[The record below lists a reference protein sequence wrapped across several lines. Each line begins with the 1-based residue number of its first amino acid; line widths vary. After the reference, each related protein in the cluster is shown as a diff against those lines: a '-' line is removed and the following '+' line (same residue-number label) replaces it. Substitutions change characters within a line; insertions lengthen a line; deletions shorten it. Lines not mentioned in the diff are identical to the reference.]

1 MINNNL
7 SWINL
12 NVGSGGGGTGGVSDY
27 NDLANRPI
35 KSLQGTSQ
43 NPISLWNLSTGLY
56 LLNGYINYDANNSR
70 EGVNLFVSLT
80 AQMQNGQYVM
90 SAFVPSWEAHYEYK
104 KASANTT
111 DYTEHQMLKMLTQ
124 DEVLTMTNETPYT
137 PTGDYNPSTKK
148 YVDDTM
154 EAVMQEFAKMGVNE
168 EDIQSLIAEN
178 RRRDIAIQALLSETA
193 DKNVTV
199 EDETHIISLDY
210 SVDNGFA
217 TVNSLEGSTLV
228 NVSSQ
233 KESVSISSK
242 FEEELTYLYTSTLY
256 TVQFEADNNTTVDIT
271 LGGAVLTGQAVVCG
285 VNNIQITTPSTL
297 VDNKLIING
306 YESCRISNVVVTN
319 STKEFEYFE
328 GMKSS
333 FEDVQ
338 NEDGTYN
345 VEIVV
350 YNAPVRFGNNK

>member
-12 NVGSGGGGTGGVSDY
+12 NASSGGGTGGVTDY

-35 KSLQGTSQ
+35 KSLTGTSQ
-43 NPISLWNLSTGLY
+43 NPLKLWTLSTGLY
-56 LLNGYINYDANNSR
+56 LLNGYVNYDVNNSR
-70 EGVNLFVSLT
+70 ECIRLFVSIT
-80 AQMQNGQYVM
+80 AQMQGNEYVM
-90 SAFVPSWEAHYEYK
+90 SAFIPSWEAHYEYK
-104 KASANTT
+104 KASGASTE
-111 DYTEHQMLKMLTQ
+111 YSEHQMLKMLTQ
-124 DEVLTMTNETPYT
+124 DEVLTMTNEAEYT
-137 PTGDYNPSTKK
+137 PSGDYNPSTKK

-168 EDIQSLIAEN
+168 KDIQSLIAEN
-178 RRRDIAIQALLSETA
+178 RRRDIAIQALLNETA
-193 DKNVTV
+193 DKKVTI
-199 EDETHIISLDY
+199 EEETHIISLDY
-210 SVDNGFA
+210 SIDDGFA
-217 TVNSLEGSTLV
+217 TVDSLEGSTLV

-233 KESVSISSK
+233 KESVSISST

-271 LGGAVLTGQAVVCG
+271 LGGATLTGQAVVCG
-285 VNNIQITTPSTL
+285 VNNIRINTPSTL

-306 YESCRISNVVVTN
+306 YGNCRISNVVVTN
-319 STKEFEYFE
+319 SSKEFEYFE

-333 FEDVQ
+333 FEDMQ

-350 YNAPVRFGNNK
+350 YNAPVRFGNNE

>member
-12 NVGSGGGGTGGVSDY
+12 NASSDGGTGGVTDY

-35 KSLQGTSQ
+35 KSLTGTSQ
-43 NPISLWNLSTGLY
+43 NPLKLWTLSTGLY
-56 LLNGYINYDANNSR
+56 LLNGYVNYDVNNSKECIR
-70 EGVNLFVSLT
+70 LFVSIT
-80 AQMQNGQYVM
+80 AQMQNNEYVM
-90 SAFVPSWEAHYEYK
+90 SAFIPSWEAHYEYK
-104 KASANTT
+104 KASGAS
-111 DYTEHQMLKMLTQ
+111 TEYAEYQMLKMLTQ
-124 DEVLTMTNETPYT
+124 DEVLTMTNEAEYT
-137 PTGDYNPSTKK
+137 PSGDYNPSTKK

-154 EAVMQEFAKMGVNE
+154 EAIMQEFAKMGVNE
-168 EDIQSLIAEN
+168 KDIQSLIAEN
-178 RRRDIAIQALLSETA
+178 RRRDIAIQALLNETA
-193 DKNVTV
+193 DKKVTI
-199 EDETHIISLDY
+199 EEETHIISLDY
-210 SVDNGFA
+210 SVDEGFA
-217 TVNSLEGSTLV
+217 TVDSLEGSTLV

-233 KESVSISSK
+233 KESVSISST

-271 LGGAVLTGQAVVCG
+271 LGGATLTGQAVVCG
-285 VNNIQITTPSTL
+285 VNNIRINTPSTL

-306 YESCRISNVVVTN
+306 YGNCRISNVVVTN
-319 STKEFEYFE
+319 SSKEFEYFE

-333 FEDVQ
+333 FEDMQ

-350 YNAPVRFGNNK
+350 YNAPVRFGNNE

>member
-1 MINNNL
+1 MIGNNL

-12 NVGSGGGGTGGVSDY
+12 NASSSGGTGGVTDY

-35 KSLQGTSQ
+35 KSLTGTSQ
-43 NPISLWNLSTGLY
+43 NPLKLWTLLTGLY
-56 LLNGYINYDANNSR
+56 LLNGYVNYDVNNSKECIR
-70 EGVNLFVSLT
+70 LFVSIT
-80 AQMQNGQYVM
+80 AQMQNNEYVM
-90 SAFVPSWEAHYEYK
+90 SAFIPSWEAHYEYK
-104 KASANTT
+104 KESSASTE
-111 DYTEHQMLKMLTQ
+111 YTEHQMLKMLTQ
-124 DEVLTMTNETPYT
+124 DEVLTMTNEAEYT
-137 PTGDYNPSTKK
+137 PSGDYNPSTKK

-210 SVDNGFA
+210 SVDDGFA
-217 TVNSLEGSTLV
+217 TVNSIEGSTLV

-233 KESVSISSK
+233 KESVSISST

-271 LGGAVLTGQAVVCG
+271 LGGTVLTGHAVVCG

-297 VDNKLIING
+297 VDNKLIISG
-306 YESCRISNVVVTN
+306 YESCKISNVVVTN

>member
-12 NVGSGGGGTGGVSDY
+12 NASSSGGGGVTDY

-35 KSLQGTSQ
+35 KSLTGTSQ
-43 NPISLWNLSTGLY
+43 NPLKLWTLSTGLY
-56 LLNGYINYDANNSR
+56 LLNGYVNYDVNNSKECIR
-70 EGVNLFVSLT
+70 LFVSIT
-80 AQMQNGQYVM
+80 AQMQNNEYVM
-90 SAFVPSWEAHYEYK
+90 SAFIPSWEAHYEYK
-104 KASANTT
+104 KESSASTE
-111 DYTEHQMLKMLTQ
+111 YTEHQMLKMLTQ
-124 DEVLTMTNETPYT
+124 DEVLTMTNETEYT
-137 PTGDYNPSTKK
+137 PSGDYNPSTKK

-210 SVDNGFA
+210 SVDDGFA

-233 KESVSISSK
+233 KESVSISST

-271 LGGAVLTGQAVVCG
+271 LGGTVLTGQAVVCG

-306 YESCRISNVVVTN
+306 YENCRISNVVVTN

>member
-12 NVGSGGGGTGGVSDY
+12 NASSSGGGVTDY

-35 KSLQGTSQ
+35 KSLTGTSQ
-43 NPISLWNLSTGLY
+43 NPLKLWTLSTGLY
-56 LLNGYINYDANNSR
+56 LLNGYVNYDVNNSKECVR
-70 EGVNLFVSLT
+70 LFVSIT
-80 AQMQNGQYVM
+80 AQMQNNEYVM
-90 SAFVPSWEAHYEYK
+90 SAFIPSWEAHYEYK
-104 KASANTT
+104 KASSASTE
-111 DYTEHQMLKMLTQ
+111 YTEHQMLKMLTQ
-124 DEVLTMTNETPYT
+124 DEVLTMTNEAEYT
-137 PTGDYNPSTKK
+137 PSGDYNPSTKK

-154 EAVMQEFAKMGVNE
+154 EAVMQEFSKMGVNK

-233 KESVSISSK
+233 KESVSISST

-271 LGGAVLTGQAVVCG
+271 LGGTVLTGQAVVYG

-297 VDNKLIING
+297 VDNKLIISG
-306 YESCRISNVVVTN
+306 YGNCKISNVVVTN

>member
-12 NVGSGGGGTGGVSDY
+12 NASSGGGTGGVTDY

-35 KSLQGTSQ
+35 KSLTGTSQ
-43 NPISLWNLSTGLY
+43 NPLKLWTLSTGLY
-56 LLNGYINYDANNSR
+56 LLNGYVNYDVNNSR
-70 EGVNLFVSLT
+70 ECIRLFVSIT
-80 AQMQNGQYVM
+80 AQMQGNEYVM
-90 SAFVPSWEAHYEYK
+90 SAFIPSWEAHYEYK
-104 KASANTT
+104 KASGASTE
-111 DYTEHQMLKMLTQ
+111 YAEHQMLKMLTQ
-124 DEVLTMTNETPYT
+124 DEVLTMTNEAEYT
-137 PTGDYNPSTKK
+137 PSGDYNPSTKK

-168 EDIQSLIAEN
+168 KDIQSLIAEN
-178 RRRDIAIQALLSETA
+178 RRRDIAIQALLNETA
-193 DKNVTV
+193 DKKVTI
-199 EDETHIISLDY
+199 EEETHIISLDY
-210 SVDNGFA
+210 SVDEGFA
-217 TVNSLEGSTLV
+217 TVDSLEGSTLV

-233 KESVSISSK
+233 KGSVSISST
-242 FEEELTYLYTSTLY
+242 FEEELTYLYASTLY

-271 LGGAVLTGQAVVCG
+271 LGGATLTGQAVVCG
-285 VNNIQITTPSTL
+285 VNNIRINTPSTL
-297 VDNKLIING
+297 VDNKLIIRG
-306 YESCRISNVVVTN
+306 YGNCRISNVVVTN
-319 STKEFEYFE
+319 SSKEFEYFE

-350 YNAPVRFGNNK
+350 YNAPVRFGNNE

>member
-12 NVGSGGGGTGGVSDY
+12 NASSGGGTGGVTDY

-35 KSLQGTSQ
+35 KSLTGTSQ
-43 NPISLWNLSTGLY
+43 NPLKLWTLSTGLY
-56 LLNGYINYDANNSR
+56 LLNGYVNYDVNNSR
-70 EGVNLFVSLT
+70 ECIRLFVSIT
-80 AQMQNGQYVM
+80 AQMQGNEYVM
-90 SAFVPSWEAHYEYK
+90 SAFIPSWEAHYEYK
-104 KASANTT
+104 KASGASTE
-111 DYTEHQMLKMLTQ
+111 YSEHQMLKMLTQ
-124 DEVLTMTNETPYT
+124 DEVLTMTNEAEYT
-137 PTGDYNPSTKK
+137 PSGDYNPSTKK

-168 EDIQSLIAEN
+168 KDIQSLIAEN
-178 RRRDIAIQALLSETA
+178 RRRDIAIQALLNETA
-193 DKNVTV
+193 DKKVTI
-199 EDETHIISLDY
+199 EEETHIISLDY
-210 SVDNGFA
+210 SVDEGFA
-217 TVNSLEGSTLV
+217 TVDSLEGSTLV

-233 KESVSISSK
+233 KESVSISST

-271 LGGAVLTGQAVVCG
+271 LGGATLTGQAVVCG
-285 VNNIQITTPSTL
+285 VNNIRINTPSTL

-306 YESCRISNVVVTN
+306 YGNCRISNVVVTN
-319 STKEFEYFE
+319 SSKEFEYFE

-333 FEDVQ
+333 FEDMQ

-350 YNAPVRFGNNK
+350 YNAPVRFGNNE